1 MFDSIRARPRCR
13 GVAVESVGSGLQRAE
28 VHDDTLGG
36 QLAVVV
42 EAVESDERQ
51 FHIAIRRGN
60 SSEVTTKRLDGS
72 E

>member
-1 MFDSIRARPRCR
+1 M
-13 GVAVESVGSGLQRAE
+13 ESVGSGLQRAE
-28 VHDDTLGG
+28 AHDDGS
-36 QLAVVV
+36 QLAAVV

-60 SSEVTTKRLDGS
+60 SSEVTTRRLDGS